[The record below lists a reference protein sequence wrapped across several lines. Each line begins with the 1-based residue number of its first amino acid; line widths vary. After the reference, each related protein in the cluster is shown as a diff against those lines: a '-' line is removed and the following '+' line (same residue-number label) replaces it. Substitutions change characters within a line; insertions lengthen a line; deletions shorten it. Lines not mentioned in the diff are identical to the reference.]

1 MRKNILNMRTKAIYV
16 LALALC
22 AGVVSGCVDESLDGG
37 KEVSGKAIKFGLSSQ
52 KTKTVYDDT
61 DPYQINWVNGDQI
74 KIFCA
79 EAEAAK
85 SALYNVTP
93 ATTAK
98 DGRITNA
105 GSDVLQWGGDA
116 LTHHFYAVYPGST
129 AKVDEN
135 GIATFTI
142 NRNQKC
148 TVTTTKGYNA
158 DVVAKPDMKNAN
170 MVADTATGPTD
181 NIVSLTFKPLMTT
194 LEIVVKGPATNIN
207 SSNARVTGISITST
221 ITTKSTETG
230 DTFKYDIANGTI
242 TGSAGTGV
250 STTKTETTFIS
261 LVDTSGNASYVDLA
275 NNHTLTLTA
284 FLPPMS
290 EAQAA
295 AMKRQV
301 KVRVHITGNAELTAS
316 IKTNDA
322 SSDAWTTQF
331 KPAAKKKITLPAIPS
346 ESQVGNNWITPLD
359 DNIYVSQLSIPG
371 THDAATGDGT
381 TFSFGK
387 TQELTLDKQFEI
399 GIRAFDLRPA
409 VSDEDLILCHGT
421 VPTTFN
427 WDQVMARFKYY
438 LSEHPGEFIIA
449 LIRHE
454 DEYDNGDPNWGSIM
468 QGKLESLKA
477 ETNPKTNESYT
488 ADFKPDLTVGEM
500 RGKILFLCR
509 DWTKYNAD
517 GPVVGGYTGWSHS
530 KDGAEVNIYSR
541 TTSGKLN
548 IQDCYAPSESGEWN
562 GPVTGLPFN
571 NNNKSLVQNFP
582 TVKWAAIQN
591 LLDKS
596 MKFHTELSLI
606 NRWSINHTSGYV
618 GGQILRVYHSVSS
631 TDGYRENA
639 ANNNIKLYNYIN
651 SSSWCGSTGIVLMDF
666 VGAHTSGSYTVYGD
680 LCPQAI
686 IDNNYKY
693 RMKRKGE

>member
-22 AGVVSGCVDESLDGG
+22 AGVVSGCVDENLDGG

-52 KTKTVYDDT
+52 KTKTEYDGK

-79 EAEAAK
+79 EAETAK

-93 ATTAK
+93 ASTAK
-98 DGRITNA
+98 DGTIANA

-148 TVTTTKGYNA
+148 TVTTTNGYDAN
-158 DVVAKPDMKNAN
+158 VVAKPDMKNAN

-221 ITTKSTETG
+221 ITTKSTKTG

-242 TGSAGTGV
+242 TGSAGTGAP
-250 STTKTETTFIS
+250 TTKTETTFIS
-261 LVDTSGNASYVDLA
+261 LVDARGNASYVDLA

-322 SSDAWTTQF
+322 TSNAWTTQF
-331 KPAAKKKITLPAIPS
+331 KPAAKKTITLPAIPS
-346 ESQVGNNWITPLD
+346 GKQETGNNWITPLD
-359 DNIYVSQLSIPG
+359 GNIYVSQMSIPG
-371 THDAATGDGT
+371 SHDAATGEDMATIIGDM
-381 TFSFGK
+381 FAQ
-387 TQELTLDKQFEI
+387 TQENSLQIQWNL
-399 GIRAFDLRPA
+399 GVRCFDLRPA
-409 VSDEDLILCHGT
+409 ICNYRPPFSTRINELWLYHGAT
-421 VPTTFN
+421 RISISWATAMDTIKAN
-427 WDQVMARFKYY
+427 LTD
-438 LSEHPGEFIIA
+438 HPGEFAIV
-449 LIRHE
+449 LFRHE
-454 DEYDNGDPNWGSIM
+454 DERSPTKDNNATNFNTYMTNWVNANKDWIV
-468 QGKLESLKA
+468 
-477 ETNPKTNESYT
+477 
-488 ADFKPDLTVGEM
+488 DWKPEITIDEC
-500 RGKILFLCR
+500 RGKIILVSRYYGSWEYGCF
-509 DWTKYNAD
+509 
-517 GPVVGGYTGWSHS
+517 TGWSH
-530 KDGAEVNIYSR
+530 DAAG
-541 TTSGKLN
+541 TTTTVRNASSSITGTMYV
-548 IQDCYAPSESGEWN
+548 QDCYNPSSHEAK
-562 GPVTGLPFN
+562 FN
-571 NNNKSLVQNFP
+571 SIK
-582 TVKWAAIQN
+582 TY
-591 LLDKS
+591 LDIAQR
-596 MKFHTELSLI
+596 FHTDDAEL
-606 NRWSINHTSGYV
+606 NHWMLNHVSGYV
-618 GGQILRVYHSVSS
+618 GAS
-631 TDGYRENA
+631 TSNTYRANA
-639 ANNNIKLYNYIN
+639 AAQNPKVIEYLHNRTYP
-651 SSSWCGSTGIVLMDF
+651 GSTGILLFDYS
-666 VGAHTSGSYTVYGD
+666 GAATSGSYNVQGDVMLQTV
-680 LCPQAI
+680 

-693 RMKRKGE
+693 RMKRRGE